1 MSPAMSNKAV
11 EAKNEEEE
19 QRLEIKR
26 YQKGVKH
33 LSETGITKLPTKY
46 ILPVSDRPTTGDRNA
61 EDYGVKLPVIDFAD
75 LMQASSRSQVLQ
87 SLTKACEEYGF
98 FQLVNHGIESDV
110 ILNMIETSRRFF
122 NLSFEER
129 AKYMS
134 ADMRAPVRYG
144 TSFNQNIDG
153 VFSWRDFLKLNC
165 HPLPDVLPFWPSS
178 PADLREA
185 AVTYSKQV
193 KFLYLMMME
202 AILET
207 LGLTKTTAAA
217 AAAAQS
223 DKNNNNKIHDEDD
236 EEIANSWKEMFE
248 DGSQLMVVNCYPACP
263 EPDLTLG
270 MPPHSDY
277 GSLTLLLQ
285 DEVKGLQIQHQGKWV
300 TVEPIPN
307 SFVVNV
313 GDHLEIFSNGRYKSV
328 VHRVLVNSVKSRIS
342 VASLHSRPIN
352 SVIRPS
358 PKLINEANPRRYMDT
373 DFPTF
378 LDYIISCEHKTKS
391 FLESRKLCN

>member
-1 MSPAMSNKAV
+1 MSPSMSYKVV
-11 EAKNEEEE
+11 EAKKEEEE
-19 QRLEIKR
+19 QRLEIKK

-33 LSETGITKLPTKY
+33 LCETGITKLPTKY
-46 ILPVSDRPTTGDRNA
+46 ILPVSDRPTNGDRNA
-61 EDYGVKLPVIDFAD
+61 EDYGIKLPVIDFAQ
-75 LMQASSRSQVLQ
+75 LMQGSSRPQVLQ

-110 ILNMIETSRRFF
+110 TLNMIEASKRFF
-122 NLSFEER
+122 NLPFEGR

-185 AVTYSKQV
+185 AVTYSKEV

-207 LGLTKTTAAA
+207 LGLTKPAAA

-223 DKNNNNKIHDEDD
+223 DKNNNNNNIHDEDD

-285 DEVKGLQIQHQGKWV
+285 DEVKGLQIQHQGRWV

-378 LDYIISCEHKTKS
+378 LDYIISCEHKTKN